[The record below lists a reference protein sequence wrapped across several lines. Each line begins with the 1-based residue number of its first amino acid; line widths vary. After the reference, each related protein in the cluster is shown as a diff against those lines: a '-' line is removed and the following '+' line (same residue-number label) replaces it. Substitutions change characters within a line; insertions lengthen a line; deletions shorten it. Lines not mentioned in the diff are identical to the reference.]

1 MTGTAPDPAPDL
13 TELDLVRQLT
23 RRLRRLEV
31 HAARWGLSP
40 HQARA
45 LGVLAREDDAAGAR
59 VGALAARL
67 QVAPRSATEVAD
79 ALQELGL
86 VERRPDPADR
96 RAVRLVLTARGREGA
111 ADLHR
116 QRHQVAERVLAG
128 LDDAERRPLMSL
140 LARLLEAAADDDW
153 RAGSSSIRPV
163 SAPRRRWTA
172 RLSRPGPPPAQG
184 CRPRHRSGTA
194 GPRRRTRRRPPCAR

>member
-45 LGVLAREDDAAGAR
+45 LGVLAREDDAAGSR
-59 VGALAARL
+59 VGDLAARL

-96 RAVRLVLTARGREGA
+96 RAVRLVLTARGREVA

-116 QRHQVAERVLAG
+116 QRHQVAERVLAV
-128 LDDAERRPLMSL
+128 LDDAERRQLRSL
-140 LARLLEAAADDDW
+140 LERLLEAAADDD
-153 RAGSSSIRPV
+153 
-163 SAPRRRWTA
+163 
-172 RLSRPGPPPAQG
+172 
-184 CRPRHRSGTA
+184 
-194 GPRRRTRRRPPCAR
+194 